1 MTHRTFT
8 EKFFSGYKLTVIH
21 SIAPSRSK
29 GTVLLFEVT
38 LKGVAVAVCVM
49 LSQSVYIRRFARE
62 QSPMFF
68 CFRPLAGST
77 SLPTNSLGA

>member
-1 MTHRTFT
+1 M
-8 EKFFSGYKLTVIH
+8 IH
-21 SIAPSRSK
+21 IAPSRSK

-38 LKGVAVAVCVM
+38 LKRGGNGSTVCMAVCVM

>member
-1 MTHRTFT
+1 MIRN
-8 EKFFSGYKLTVIH
+8 
-21 SIAPSRSK
+21 IAPSRSK

-38 LKGVAVAVCVM
+38 LKGVAVDCSTVCMAVCVM

-77 SLPTNSLGA
+77 SLPNSLGA

>member
-1 MTHRTFT
+1 M
-8 EKFFSGYKLTVIH
+8 IH
-21 SIAPSRSK
+21 IAPSRSK

-38 LKGVAVAVCVM
+38 LKGVAVDCSTVCMAVCVM

-77 SLPTNSLGA
+77 SLPSNSLGA

>member
-1 MTHRTFT
+1 MTRRTFT
-8 EKFFSGYKLTVIH
+8 EFFLGYKFTVIRN
-21 SIAPSRSK
+21 IAPSRSK

-38 LKGVAVAVCVM
+38 LKRGGNGSTVCMAVCVM

-68 CFRPLAGST
+68 AFDP
-77 SLPTNSLGA
+77 